1 MSLTRIRFN
10 YAASSTLQVINRVGR
25 QNTKSMLAL
34 SSGKRINST
43 EDDASGFS
51 LARGFE
57 TSRRSLDQALNNVAT
72 AGSMLDMAASSYRS
86 IYDLL
91 LSMKEWVIQGADDSY
106 SDTQRSSIQGM
117 INAMVAEIDETVG
130 QATFQG
136 NRLIDGSFTGKKI
149 QASARA
155 GATFNIDLDAADA
168 ATLGV
173 DSIDVSSGPSA
184 RAAMPVLDDAM
195 NVLEKAMQTA
205 GEALIR
211 LRSRE
216 TTLRVKMNAAEA
228 GRSRIEDT
236 DYAREQL
243 NLSKTKM
250 MHELG
255 FLALKDAI
263 AAPRQVLS
271 LFA

>member
-1 MSLTRIRFN
+1 MSLTQIRFN
-10 YAASSTLQVINRVGR
+10 YAASATQTALGRIGR
-25 QNTKSMLAL
+25 QNAKSMLAL
-34 SSGKRINST
+34 TSGKRINST

-57 TSRRSLDQALNNVAT
+57 ATRRSVDQALNNVAT
-72 AGSMLDMAASSYRS
+72 AGNMLNMAASSYQTV
-86 IYDLL
+86 YDLL

-106 SDTQRSSIQGM
+106 TSAQRASIQGM
-117 INAMVAEIDETVG
+117 INAMVAEIDETVD

-155 GATFNIDLDAADA
+155 GVSFNIDLDAADSIA
-168 ATLGV
+168 LGV
-173 DSIDVSSGPSA
+173 DSIDISSSTNA
-184 RAAMPVLDDAM
+184 RLELSVLDDAM
-195 NVLEKAMQTA
+195 IVLEQAMQTA

-216 TTLRVKMNAAEA
+216 STLRVKMNAAEA
-228 GRSRIEDT
+228 VRSGIEDT
-236 DYAREQL
+236 DYVREKM
-243 NLSKTKM
+243 NYTKSQM
-250 MHELG
+250 IQELG
-255 FLALKDAI
+255 FIALKDAL
-263 AAPRQVLS
+263 AAPQQVLS